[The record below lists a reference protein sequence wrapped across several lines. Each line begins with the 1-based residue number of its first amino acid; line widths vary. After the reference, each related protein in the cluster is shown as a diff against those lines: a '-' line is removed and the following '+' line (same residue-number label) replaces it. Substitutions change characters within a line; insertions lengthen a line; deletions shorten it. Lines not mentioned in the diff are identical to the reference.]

1 MLAIFKARFVN
12 ETQAKYD
19 KFLDYLQS
27 ELKKVEDDL
36 QQMNFNEDKYFILLY
51 NNNFAPGYSYECSKM
66 EYLLDSDE
74 KSYTDEIIEN
84 NTSSNTLWGIRCF
97 QILIPYISKYI
108 PVDLSVSDRELYCQY
123 IAANYLS
130 CVQL

>member
-1 MLAIFKARFVN
+1 MK
-12 ETQAKYD
+12 
-19 KFLDYLQS
+19 
-27 ELKKVEDDL
+27 
-36 QQMNFNEDKYFILLY
+36 FNEDKYFNLLY
-51 NNNFAPGYSYECSKM
+51 NKNFAQDHSYECSKM

-84 NTSSNTLWGIRCF
+84 NTSSNALWGIRCF